1 MFHCHRVSIPMEYR
15 YVEGA
20 SVTMFET
27 LAVATM
33 FGLLFATL
41 IILLLIPLMNLLL
54 FRVKF
59 R

>member
-1 MFHCHRVSIPMEYR
+1 MEYR

-41 IILLLIPLMNLLL
+41 IILLLIPLMNSLL